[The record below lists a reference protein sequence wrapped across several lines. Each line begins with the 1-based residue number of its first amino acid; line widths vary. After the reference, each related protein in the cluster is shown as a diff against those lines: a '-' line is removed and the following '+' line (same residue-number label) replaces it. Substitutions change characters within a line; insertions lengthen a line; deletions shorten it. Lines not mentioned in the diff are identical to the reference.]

1 MKVAIIHRVSKTQ
14 WHRLPACGF
23 KFTLWKPSLS
33 ALLIWV
39 LSAFVFFFTQSS
51 TIAQDT
57 KNGLARPEWQS
68 RADLEFRVACQT
80 SLQKLCLELVET
92 HSKDPSDPENA
103 KLLAIAK
110 ELLETTDGKL
120 PPTLPEHPASAEYVK
135 SRKAAVS
142 EWSKAYKA
150 KDRKLPANAIE
161 SERSFQESHRDK
173 TEPAANSRIDDSES
187 ARASSPLTPP
197 AAESKDIRTGGNEA
211 KSAEKKLEEL
221 TFSSLVSLIKKVDQY
236 RSTKPAGDTTLEREQ
251 SKRIAKELITKYV
264 DNQPD
269 YYFTFPIKDVSGDS
283 KTLRFDVDE
292 PLEFKQL
299 RKKLNSDLQLTHQTS
314 SVNVNSIEI
323 LKLSSSIKPG
333 DFLRVRFK
341 VQFGGF
347 GRFRNASNIMFDV
360 KHSAVV
366 GDPSL
371 GDGNSL
377 FSEKSIIDIQ
387 LVKKSAMSER
397 SQ

>member
-14 WHRLPACGF
+14 WNRLLACGF

-33 ALLIWV
+33 ARLIWV
-39 LSAFVFFFTQSS
+39 LSALVFSYS
-51 TIAQDT
+51 HSLTIAQDT
-57 KNGLARPEWQS
+57 MEGLARPEWRM
-68 RADLEFRVACQT
+68 RADLEFRLACQS
-80 SLQKLCLELVET
+80 SLQKLCLELIET
-92 HSKDPSDPENA
+92 QTKDPSDPENT

-120 PPTLPEHPASAEYVK
+120 PSTLPKHPASAEYIK

-150 KDRKLPANAIE
+150 RGRELPANAIE

-173 TEPAANSRIDDSES
+173 TERAANSKPDDSES
-187 ARASSPLTPP
+187 ASGNNLSTPT
-197 AAESKDIRTGGNEA
+197 AAESMDNRTTGRDSKNV
-211 KSAEKKLEEL
+211 EKKLEEI
-221 TFSSLVSLIKKVDQY
+221 TIRSLVSLIKKVDQY

-251 SKRIAKELITKYV
+251 SKRVAKELITKYA

-269 YYFTFPIKDVSGDS
+269 CYFSYPIKDVSGS
-283 KTLRFDVDE
+283 STSLRFDVDE
-292 PLEFKQL
+292 PIEFKQL
-299 RKKLNSDLQLTHQTS
+299 RKELNADLQLTRRPRS
-314 SVNVNSIEI
+314 INVKSIEI

-341 VQFGGF
+341 VQFLGF
-347 GRFRNASNIMFDV
+347 GSIENVSNAIFDV
-360 KHSAVV
+360 RHSAVV

-387 LVKKSAMSER
+387 LVKKPASTDR
-397 SQ
+397 SR